1 METMVLPAMAGGL
14 VGTAVRALEAGPV
27 SDWPANAVEQGRGL
41 FRCAADALLALRDAL
56 EAELDQGTVARPF
69 VARWGPVLDGLER
82 DAPAVAAAV
91 PAAPRALA
99 DDLRAAS
106 DAAESLRSRL
116 REVLA
121 TVRAALAKPIDM
133 EAVRAAEERMKAG
146 HFVTH
151 EQLEKELL
159 GK

>member
-1 METMVLPAMAGGL
+1 MG
-14 VGTAVRALEAGPV
+14 
-27 SDWPANAVEQGRGL
+27 DWPADAVAQGRGL
-41 FRCAADALLALRDAL
+41 FRCAADAVRALHNAL
-56 EAELDQGTVARPF
+56 EAELDRGAEAHSF

-82 DAPAVAAAV
+82 DAPPVAAAV
-91 PAAPRALA
+91 TAAPPALVQDIRAV
-99 DDLRAAS
+99 S
-106 DAAESLRSRL
+106 DEAESLRSRL
-116 REVLA
+116 RETL
-121 TVRAALAKPIDM
+121 TIVRAALAKPIDM